1 MIALIFTSLIIN
13 FLIVYK
19 LNKISNI
26 FNIFDEPDNKLKK
39 HKLSVPLLG
48 GIIILINHCFFTI
61 FYFFYY
67 SDLLANNIPIRNLI
81 SIFIFV
87 FLFFFLGILDDKHK
101 LKPENKFFTSIFIS
115 LLALLLNKDLLLVNL
130 NFSFYNNPIFLGNF
144 SYFFTIFCIIILI
157 NALNFYDG
165 INGQSIIFL
174 IIIFSYLSL
183 KSPIFIFYLFT
194 TLILIFILFL
204 NLTGKVFMG
213 DNGIYFIG
221 AILSLSLIYEYN
233 EFGSFEFADE
243 IFILLILPGYDLLR
257 LSFTRLL
264 KGKNPFYGDR
274 NHIHHLMT
282 NKFSLSKTNLI
293 LAILNIVPIFLFSF
307 IGLNFFLILLLFT
320 FVYIFIIFRLS

>member
-1 MIALIFTSLIIN
+1 M
-13 FLIVYK
+13 
-19 LNKISNI
+19 
-26 FNIFDEPDNKLKK
+26 
-39 HKLSVPLLG
+39 
-48 GIIILINHCFFTI
+48 
-61 FYFFYY
+61 
-67 SDLLANNIPIRNLI
+67 
-81 SIFIFV
+81 
-87 FLFFFLGILDDKHK
+87 
-101 LKPENKFFTSIFIS
+101 
-115 LLALLLNKDLLLVNL
+115 
-130 NFSFYNNPIFLGNF
+130 
-144 SYFFTIFCIIILI
+144 
-157 NALNFYDG
+157 
-165 INGQSIIFL
+165 
-174 IIIFSYLSL
+174 
-183 KSPIFIFYLFT
+183 
-194 TLILIFILFL
+194 
-204 NLTGKVFMG
+204 TGKVFMG

>member
-13 FLIVYK
+13 FLIAYK